1 MLLDRDERDI
11 DSFELVVKV
20 HRFRHCIQVLCIVN
34 CQHLFDNAYDSSC
47 TDYACQT
54 SKKKFFV
61 VRAETSSGPARLE
74 YYDTE
79 KKFHSG
85 GLARRCILLKNCFS
99 INAKSDSMRHRH
111 MIVLYTED
119 DCFGIACGSESE
131 QQEWL
136 NTMVLLRCQSLNSS
150 SRSTAAYS
158 K

>member
-1 MLLDRDERDI
+1 LGLHILTVGLL
-11 DSFELVVKV
+11 FFV
-20 HRFRHCIQVLCIVN
+20 
-34 CQHLFDNAYDSSC
+34 Y
-47 TDYACQT
+47 QT

-61 VRAETSSGPARLE
+61 VRGETSSGPARME
-74 YYDTE
+74 YYDSE

-99 INAKSDSMRHRH
+99 INAKPDSTRHRH

-119 DCFGIACGSESE
+119 DCFGVACGSESE

-136 NTMVLLRCQSLNSS
+136 NTMVQLRSQSINSS
-150 SRSTAAYS
+150 SRSTTAFS

>member
-1 MLLDRDERDI
+1 VKV
-11 DSFELVVKV
+11 SFERRKV
-20 HRFRHCIQVLCIVN
+20 AKVFVTHVQDFFRKSLSKATVERKL
-34 CQHLFDNAYDSSC
+34 SSVSLPS
-47 TDYACQT
+47 AVGRVCQT

-74 YYDTE
+74 YYDSE

-99 INAKSDSMRHRH
+99 INAKSDSTRHRH

-119 DCFGIACGSESE
+119 DCFGIACGSETE

-136 NTMVLLRCQSLNSS
+136 NTMVQLRCQSLNSS